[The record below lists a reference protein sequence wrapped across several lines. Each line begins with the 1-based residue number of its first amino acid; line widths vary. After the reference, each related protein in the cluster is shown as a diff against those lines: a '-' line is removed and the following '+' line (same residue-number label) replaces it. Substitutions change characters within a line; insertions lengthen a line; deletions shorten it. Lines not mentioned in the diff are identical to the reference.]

1 MLLSNTVYD
10 IDIFFSSSLWP
21 RYVCGTSALRIHG
34 TSPGH
39 FSTWCCLLS
48 VFTTCPF
55 NAWKDVCADTR
66 GVLTASFKN
75 LLSLD
80 NTRPYCTRH
89 VGQLGTHTYTH
100 TTQLPIFVM
109 RGGGGG

>member
-1 MLLSNTVYD
+1 MVRRHCVFMARPQAT
-10 IDIFFSSSLWP
+10 SLH
-21 RYVCGTSALRIHG
+21 V
-34 TSPGH
+34 
-39 FSTWCCLLS
+39 CCLLS

-89 VGQLGTHTYTH
+89 VGQLGTHTHTH

-109 RGGGGG
+109 RGGGGGG